1 MQLWLYWFEA
11 IWLLRP
17 ACSRLKTFMWFIVC
31 VAGLTIRS
39 DLLGVTSIIRAL
51 GIHEKYY
58 QNILDNFHSPGIKLS
73 LMTALWAKIVL
84 RLFPNPVVVNG
95 RLVLVGDGLKVGK
108 EGKKMPAVKLLHQQS
123 ESNTKPEYI
132 MGHSIQAVSLLIQA
146 SNSFLAV
153 PLNAKIHEGIVFSNR
168 HKRTLLDK
176 MLALLVDININQP
189 YYFVA
194 DAYYACQKMVKGL
207 LKQHN
212 HLIARA
218 KSKAV
223 AYEAYVHQGAKK
235 PGRPKLYGKKIAL
248 KSLFSY
254 KHGWEEAASPVYGEK
269 EVAIA
274 LRHSYP
280 QFLLDNVKSN
290 KLVKFIGIR
299 LNPDRMAP
307 FGVASG

>member
-1 MQLWLYWFEA
+1 M
-11 IWLLRP
+11 
-17 ACSRLKTFMWFIVC
+17 
-31 VAGLTIRS
+31 IRF
-39 DLLGVTSIIRAL
+39 DPLGVTSIIRAL

-58 QNILDNFHSPGIKLS
+58 QNLLDNFHSPGINLS

-207 LKQHN
+207 LKQLD
-212 HLIARA
+212 HLIT
-218 KSKAV
+218 AV
-223 AYEAYVHQGAKK
+223 AYEPYIHQGAKK

-248 KSLFSY
+248 KSLF
-254 KHGWEEAASPVYGEK
+254 KC
-269 EVAIA
+269 
-274 LRHSYP
+274 
-280 QFLLDNVKSN
+280 N
-290 KLVKFIGIR
+290 
-299 LNPDRMAP
+299 
-307 FGVASG
+307 